1 MGTGLMTTTTNTTE
15 TQYWAEAGG
24 AWVLMG
30 VGGEGDTAVD
40 VTYSTKDFGIAL
52 GAGKIN

>member
-1 MGTGLMTTTTNTTE
+1 ME
-15 TQYWAEAGG
+15 
-24 AWVLMG
+24 

-52 GAGKIN
+52 GAGKMN